1 MTKTIVLIIALCWI
15 LVLGVA
21 IKFVYFPSAKDA
33 YFVKDQGSLQRAP
46 AGLVIIRPT
55 HFSLSV
61 FRRGVIYTPDR
72 GNPHDA
78 SRIMGRDVSLRDI
91 VAVAWQEDVAH
102 VLMPAGAPTNNF
114 DFIVTVNEPGKRLQK
129 AIRDTFGYTA
139 SKETLA
145 TDVLALKVEDP
156 ALPGLTVSAEGESE
170 GSSFKKGRLWIT
182 HLRFKELT
190 TGFEQVLRTPVVD
203 ETGLTNYYDFSLAWN
218 MQLLLRLRDASTAR
232 PAVDKL
238 LGDWGLGLEPDTASL
253 EMLVVKKHY

>member
-1 MTKTIVLIIALCWI
+1 MTKTIVPIIALLWV
-15 LVLGVA
+15 LALGVA
-21 IKFVYFPSAKDA
+21 IKLFYFPSAKDA
-33 YFVKDQGSLQRAP
+33 YFVMDQGSLQRSP
-46 AGLVIIRPT
+46 PGLVIIRPT

-61 FRRGVIYTPDR
+61 FRRGVIYTPDH
-72 GNPHDA
+72 GNRRNA

-91 VAVAWQEDVAH
+91 IAVAWQEDVAH

-114 DFIVTVNEPGKRLQK
+114 DFIVTVNEPAKRLQK

-139 SKETLA
+139 EKETLE

-156 ALPGLTVSAEGESE
+156 ALPGLTVSAAGENE
-170 GSSFKKGRLWIT
+170 GSSFKGGRLCLT

-190 TGFEQVLRTPVVD
+190 SGFEQVLKNPVVD

-218 MQLLLRLRDASTAR
+218 MQFLMRLRDASTAR

-238 LGDWGLGLEPDTASL
+238 LRDWGLGLEPDSASL
-253 EMLVVKKHY
+253 EMLVVKKGY